1 MKLNREMIEELLDDL
16 LELNVYLPLAL
27 YTFVGLDY
35 LEELPKKEKEQYYK
49 HRVELMG
56 ASDYNQYLEDEL
68 FQFVKKYP
76 QFQNII
82 DEEA

>member
-1 MKLNREMIEELLDDL
+1 MIEELIDDL

-35 LEELPKKEKEQYYK
+35 LEDLPKKEKEQYYK

-68 FQFVKKYP
+68 FQFVKEYP

-82 DEEA
+82 AE